1 MFCGLDGEINV
12 YINVIYFDVNNFVS
26 VVGVLFVAHL
36 EGVSCDFVS
45 GTSGVKWELTRHI
58 LALLAFSF
66 PYVVSIWIIFDHI
79 YNDIYDRK
87 KRKKEKVF

>member
-1 MFCGLDGEINV
+1 MCML
-12 YINVIYFDVNNFVS
+12 IYFDVNNFVS
-26 VVGVLFVAHL
+26 VVGVLFV

-45 GTSGVKWELTRHI
+45 GAPGVKWELTRH
-58 LALLAFSF
+58 SF
-66 PYVVSIWIIFDHI
+66 FIIGLWVIFNHI